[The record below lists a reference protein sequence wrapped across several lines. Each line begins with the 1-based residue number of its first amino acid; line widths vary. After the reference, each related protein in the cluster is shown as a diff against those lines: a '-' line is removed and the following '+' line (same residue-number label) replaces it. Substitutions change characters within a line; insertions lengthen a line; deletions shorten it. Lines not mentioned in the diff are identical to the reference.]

1 MTLNQTSGRAVLAVA
16 VGMLAFLGACAP
28 PTTPSPTATPTPLPS
43 PTVPAPAIPTPTATP
58 ESGVVGVTTP
68 PAASRCEGLRGNLEV
83 QVLVGPAEAVG
94 LEPVAVG
101 AIPFSVVS
109 DEKGYLVQG
118 DGALSYQETLQKEW
132 GTYSVSLD
140 MEGTIEGTCGGD
152 QGREALDLTVTM
164 SGEQMVEVRAEGFQ
178 GDYPWEGRHEMD
190 LTFPL
195 EDGASA
201 EGEGWVMV
209 LHLAQ

>member
-1 MTLNQTSGRAVLAVA
+1 VTLNQTSGRAVLAVA

-68 PAASRCEGLRGNLEV
+68 PAASCEGLRGNLEV

-164 SGEQMVEVRAEGFQ
+164 SGEQMVEVRAEG
-178 GDYPWEGRHEMD
+178 
-190 LTFPL
+190 T
-195 EDGASA
+195 
-201 EGEGWVMV
+201 
-209 LHLAQ
+209 

>member
-1 MTLNQTSGRAVLAVA
+1 MTFNQTSRRAVLAVA
-16 VGMLAFLGACAP
+16 VGMLVFLGACAP
-28 PTTPSPTATPTPLPS
+28 PSSPSPTVTPTPLPS
-43 PTVPAPAIPTPTATP
+43 PTVPPPATPTPTATP
-58 ESGVVGVTTP
+58 ESDVAVVTVP
-68 PAASRCEGLRGNLEV
+68 PAASRCEGLRGELEV

-109 DEKGYLVQG
+109 DEKGYQVRG
-118 DGALSYQETLQKEW
+118 DGILSYQETLQREW

-140 MEGTIEGTCGGD
+140 VEGTIEGTCGGD
-152 QGREALDLTVTM
+152 QGSEALILTVTM
-164 SGEQMVEVRAEGFQ
+164 SGKQMVEVRAEGFQ